1 MEARGHTWDLWI
13 QEYRFGSWDTHT
25 HKYKRTDLTSDT
37 TPYFHNFIHVHGD
50 TDTPLSLSLCP
61 NLLTFPPR
69 TSLASPVTRLLYLP
83 HSGTQSHILH
93 WFQCYPHYQNFKFS
107 LTLSLSLS
115 LCIDL
120 CLWWSSSLE
129 LLMTDHHRRR
139 CIPPLLPPSTTSP
152 NKLWEVSSFLYLF
165 LLYTFIHFLCFIFQY
180 PKTNNNKTN
189 VFPSLSYG
197 TLFFERWTSLFP
209 FGC

>member
-1 MEARGHTWDLWI
+1 MRWRPGDTRETCEYKSTDL
-13 QEYRFGSWDTHT
+13 GVGTLTHT
-25 HKYKRTDLTSDT
+25 NTRVQIWLPTRHLIFTISYICTEIPT
-37 TPYFHNFIHVHGD
+37 
-50 TDTPLSLSLCP
+50 LSLCP

-107 LTLSLSLS
+107 LSLS

-139 CIPPLLPPSTTSP
+139 RIPPLLPPSTTSP

>member
-50 TDTPLSLSLCP
+50 TDTPLSLCP

-107 LTLSLSLS
+107 LSLSVYRSVSLMEFKFRAVDDRPPPPPPHPTAPSTFNYVSKQALRGLLFSLS
-115 LCIDL
+115 V
-120 CLWWSSSLE
+120 
-129 LLMTDHHRRR
+129 
-139 CIPPLLPPSTTSP
+139 PPLY
-152 NKLWEVSSFLYLF
+152 LYPF
-165 LLYTFIHFLCFIFQY
+165 F
-180 PKTNNNKTN
+180 
-189 VFPSLSYG
+189 VFYISIS
-197 TLFFERWTSLFP
+197 
-209 FGC
+209 